1 MDMINSEVMDMEISA
16 ILFLLG
22 KQEVLRKHFEK
33 ISCAWHI
40 VVIICFLDAIY
51 ISVTSIQ
58 IVNVIKQGTNEKAE
72 KILP

>member
-33 ISCAWHI
+33 ISCA
-40 VVIICFLDAIY
+40 
-51 ISVTSIQ
+51 
-58 IVNVIKQGTNEKAE
+58 
-72 KILP
+72 